1 MLSRLVLGYLVALPA
16 IVALVVS
23 CIDPRQAYTLVVK
36 MSAVASGP
44 IQVFY
49 DTGAGFNEKQSV
61 MTPLQ
66 ASGPSRE
73 YELPLAPGSYRS
85 LRIDPGTSA
94 GIYMIEYVGIRT
106 CGGGRTH
113 SVIPLADLVP
123 AYHLAA
129 IRRSRDHLVLEA
141 PPGSNDPQLLYT
153 PAAPLSLVP
162 HNGRPGS
169 LAGRILA
176 LWVFGIL
183 VVCGAEQLLRPFGS
197 VLWRAWER
205 LSAVAQT
212 YPRAGLLIIALLSTA
227 AATYPILVLGRS
239 FVSPSNGPTPLLY
252 DRPPYG
258 AGRAGFGF
266 RRRAGQRRR
275 GVGVAGRSAFSD
287 ST

>member
-16 IVALVVS
+16 IVALVAS
-23 CIDPRQAYTLVVK
+23 CIDPRQAYTVVVK

-44 IQVFY
+44 IELFY
-49 DTGAGFNEKQSV
+49 DTGAGFNEEQSV
-61 MTPLQ
+61 RTPLQ

-73 YELPLAPGSYRS
+73 YELPLAPGSHRSLRS

-106 CGGGRTH
+106 CGGWRTH
-113 SVIPLADLVP
+113 TVIPLADLVP

-129 IRRSRDHLVLEA
+129 IRRARDHLVLEA
-141 PPGSNDPQLLYT
+141 LPGSNDPQLLYT

-162 HNGRPGS
+162 HRGRPGW

-197 VLWRAWER
+197 GLWRAWER
-205 LSAVAQT
+205 VSAVAQT
-212 YPRAGLLIIALLSTA
+212 YPRAGLLIIALLFTSA
-227 AATYPILVLGRS
+227 STYPILVLRRKLRVAELRS
-239 FVSPSNGPTPLLY
+239 HPIV
-252 DRPPYG
+252 
-258 AGRAGFGF
+258 
-266 RRRAGQRRR
+266 
-275 GVGVAGRSAFSD
+275 V
-287 ST
+287 